1 MFLLKA
7 GDINLPSPT
16 SVSISD
22 EIIWSESTGRTLDG
36 TMVGEAITEKKT
48 INITW
53 SWITE
58 DQVKTIKDTIIA
70 GFFPI
75 SFHDVGEDITIT
87 AYRGTLSRDCAGDIG
102 DGLTWYKSVSVDIV
116 QR

>member
-7 GDINLPSPT
+7 GDLSLPGPT
-16 SVSISD
+16 SMTIDD

-36 TMVGEAITEKKT
+36 TMVGEAIAEKKT
-48 INITW
+48 IGIKW

-58 DQVKTIKDTIIA
+58 EEVKTIKNSMIL

-75 SFHDVGEDITIT
+75 TFRDDGEDVTIT
-87 AYRGTLSRDCAGDIG
+87 TYRGTLSKDCAGDIG
-102 DGLTWYKSVSVDIV
+102 DGKVWYKSVSVDVV